1 MKNKISFLISL
12 FTIFVISSIS
22 TSASEKIKIGL
33 LLPLS
38 GENKNI
44 GTSVLRSV
52 SMAVNKI
59 DSSKIEILPKNNFDD
74 AELNFKA
81 ANELYENGVRIFIG
95 PIFEK
100 NIKNLSK
107 LNDAIFLSF
116 TNKLEKKGN
125 NIISVGVNALSQLE
139 AIEKFQK
146 IEGLEKTICLIPEN
160 NFRDEIEKGLSSTNI
175 KLKKNIFMNLI
186 QLC

>member
-1 MKNKISFLISL
+1 MKNKINFIISTLIIL
-12 FTIFVISSIS
+12 IVSSIQ

-59 DSSKIEILPKNNFDD
+59 DSSIIEIYPKNNFDNPD
-74 AELNFKA
+74 LNYSA
-81 ANELYENGVRIFIG
+81 AKDLYDNKGVRIFIG

-107 LNDAIFLSF
+107 
-116 TNKLEKKGN
+116 
-125 NIISVGVNALSQLE
+125 
-139 AIEKFQK
+139 
-146 IEGLEKTICLIPEN
+146 
-160 NFRDEIEKGLSSTNI
+160 
-175 KLKKNIFMNLI
+175 
-186 QLC
+186 

>member
-1 MKNKISFLISL
+1 MKNKICFLVSICIIL
-12 FTIFVISSIS
+12 IINPISS
-22 TSASEKIKIGL
+22 SAAEKIKIGL

-44 GTSVLRSV
+44 GTSVVRSV

-59 DSSKIEILPKNNFDD
+59 DSSRIEILPKNNFDD
-74 AELNFKA
+74 PEQNFKSA
-81 ANELYENGVRIFIG
+81 KELYDNGVRIFIG

-146 IEGLEKTICLIPEN
+146 ISLV
-160 NFRDEIEKGLSSTNI
+160 
-175 KLKKNIFMNLI
+175 LKSWVE
-186 QLC
+186 

>member
-1 MKNKISFLISL
+1 MKNKINFLISIL
-12 FTIFVISSIS
+12 TFLIISSIS

-74 AELNFKA
+74 PEQN
-81 ANELYENGVRIFIG
+81 Y
-95 PIFEK
+95 
-100 NIKNLSK
+100 
-107 LNDAIFLSF
+107 
-116 TNKLEKKGN
+116 
-125 NIISVGVNALSQLE
+125 
-139 AIEKFQK
+139 
-146 IEGLEKTICLIPEN
+146 ICLLYTSPSP
-160 NFRDEIEKGLSSTNI
+160 RDWTISRMPSSA
-175 KLKKNIFMNLI
+175 
-186 QLC
+186 

>member
-1 MKNKISFLISL
+1 MKNKFNFLISTL
-12 FTIFVISSIS
+12 TILILSSIP

-74 AELNFKA
+74 PEQNFKA
-81 ANELYENGVRIFIG
+81 AKELYENC
-95 PIFEK
+95 
-100 NIKNLSK
+100 LLYTS
-107 LNDAIFLSF
+107 DA
-116 TNKLEKKGN
+116 
-125 NIISVGVNALSQLE
+125 A
-139 AIEKFQK
+139 
-146 IEGLEKTICLIPEN
+146 
-160 NFRDEIEKGLSSTNI
+160 DE
-175 KLKKNIFMNLI
+175 
-186 QLC
+186 

>member
-100 NIKNLSK
+100 NIKNL
-107 LNDAIFLSF
+107 
-116 TNKLEKKGN
+116 
-125 NIISVGVNALSQLE
+125 
-139 AIEKFQK
+139 
-146 IEGLEKTICLIPEN
+146 
-160 NFRDEIEKGLSSTNI
+160 
-175 KLKKNIFMNLI
+175 
-186 QLC
+186 

>member
-1 MKNKISFLISL
+1 MKNKINFLISIL
-12 FTIFVISSIS
+12 TFIIISSIS

-44 GTSVLRSV
+44 GISVLRSV

-59 DSSKIEILPKNNFDD
+59 DSSKLEILPKNNFDNP
-74 AELNFKA
+74 EQNYLA
-81 ANELYENGVRIFIG
+81 AKELYDNGVRIFIG

-146 IEGLEKTICLIPEN
+146 LEGLDKTICLIPEDH
-160 NFRDEIEKGLSSTNI
+160 FRAVSYTHLTLPTTSPV
-175 KLKKNIFMNLI
+175 
-186 QLC
+186 

>member
-1 MKNKISFLISL
+1 MKNKINFLISIL
-12 FTIFVISSIS
+12 TFLIISSIS

-59 DSSKIEILPKNNFDD
+59 DSSKLEILPKNNFDD
-74 AELNFKA
+74 PEKNYIA
-81 ANELYENGVRIFIG
+81 AKELYDNGVRIFIG

-146 IEGLEKTICLIPEN
+146 IEGLEKTICLITEAL
-160 NFRDEIEKGLSSTNI
+160 FRREIEKDLSLTNI
-175 KLKKNIFMNLI
+175 TIPTTDLF
-186 QLC
+186 